1 VEKERAV
8 REIIL
13 KGGPRMPGFQ
23 YGLTPNE
30 VDDLVAYLKTL

>member
-1 VEKERAV
+1 MSSHQVEER
-8 REIIL
+8 L